1 MAWSTTT
8 KYSASEEMVKS
19 ALKDKW
25 VFEISCEGDFI
36 LLGSNDFDEIME
48 HLHSVEVADVHLQKE
63 GEKDDWCCI
72 ILHNG
77 EPDCEISDCIV
88 GGYVDQWCERTDYGQ
103 RRTK

>member
-48 HLHSVEVADVHLQKE
+48 HIHSVDEIVEVHIQKE
-63 GEKDDWCCI
+63 GEKDDWCNI
-72 ILHNG
+72 IIGYN
-77 EPDCEISDCIV
+77 EPDEEISDCYAD
-88 GGYVDQWCERTDYGQ
+88 GYIDKWCQRTEYGQ
-103 RRTK
+103 KKG

>member
-36 LLGSNDFDEIME
+36 LLGSNDFDEIM
-48 HLHSVEVADVHLQKE
+48 
-63 GEKDDWCCI
+63 
-72 ILHNG
+72 
-77 EPDCEISDCIV
+77 
-88 GGYVDQWCERTDYGQ
+88 
-103 RRTK
+103 